1 MTSLSIQATFINC
14 ISKRFILITARYG
27 HSVVLI
33 RSKLMVIGGTAYN
46 NAKTEMCELN
56 DKNEWSCQAQLPA
69 LKDYDSYPLLFIANE
84 DYVKC

>member
-1 MTSLSIQATFINC
+1 
-14 ISKRFILITARYG
+14 
-27 HSVVLI
+27 
-33 RSKLMVIGGTAYN
+33 MVIGGTAYN